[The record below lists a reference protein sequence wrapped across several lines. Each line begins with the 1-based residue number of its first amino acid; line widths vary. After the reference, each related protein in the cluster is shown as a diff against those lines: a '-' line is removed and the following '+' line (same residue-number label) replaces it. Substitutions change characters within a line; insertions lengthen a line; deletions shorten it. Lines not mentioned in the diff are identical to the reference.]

1 MDSFPNLTKLT
12 SSGVDY
18 GHLSIR
24 KEEFPV
30 TFVTNKQ
37 FEELREATLSVCKEM
52 SSKIEQLEKKVSTL
66 EKRLVVKKK
75 KPTNLV

>member
-37 FEELREATLSVCKEM
+37 FEELREATLKVCKE
-52 SSKIEQLEKKVSTL
+52 K
-66 EKRLVVKKK
+66 
-75 KPTNLV
+75 NAFF